1 MEVVKQVTQE
11 QLETIRNQQRDLN
24 SILTNIGV
32 LESQKHLLLHSL
44 ADLNKVIEETK
55 MELENQYGAVNIN
68 LETGDCIPLDA
79 PSE

>member
-11 QLETIRNQQRDLN
+11 QLEKIRNQQKDLN

-32 LESQKHLLLHSL
+32 LESQKHSFLHSL

>member
-11 QLETIRNQQRDLN
+11 QLEKIRNQQKDLN

-32 LESQKHLLLHSL
+32 LESQKHSFLHSL

-68 LETGDCIPLDA
+68 LETGDCTPI
-79 PSE
+79 EKTEE

>member
-11 QLETIRNQQRDLN
+11 QLEKIRNQQKDLN
-24 SILTNIGV
+24 SILTNIGI
-32 LESQKHLLLHSL
+32 LESQKHSLLHSL

-68 LETGDCIPLDA
+68 LETGDCTPI
-79 PSE
+79 EKTEE

>member
-1 MEVVKQVTQE
+1 MEVIKQVTTE

-32 LESQKHLLLHSL
+32 LESQKHSLLHSL

-55 MELENQYGAVNIN
+55 MDLENQYGAVNIN
-68 LETGDCIPLDA
+68 LETGECTPLEK
-79 PSE
+79 SNE